1 MHRRDLL
8 ASGTAAA
15 LGAGCGSAFAAPH
28 KVLPHQAAQPL
39 KVLRAAFSSAEVGF
53 DPIQVSDASSLTI
66 IDLIFEAPLT
76 YDALAKPA
84 LLKPLTAA
92 ALPEVSAD
100 FKRFVFTIRPGIL
113 FADDPVFKG
122 RPRELTAADYVFSVK
137 RLYDP
142 AIKTERLYLFEN
154 AQVLGLSELR
164 KKALAAR
171 TPFPYDA
178 EVDGIRALDRYRF
191 ELRLGMPTPRFA
203 DVFAAAQNAG
213 AVAREAIE
221 AYAADTMAHPVGTGP
236 YRLAEW
242 RRRSRIGH
250 ERTPRFRELRFDA
263 VAPEGDTQAATA
275 ARELA
280 GQRLPLVDRIEVA
293 VIEEAQ
299 PRWLAFLGGE
309 IDTLRL
315 PPSFAPIAM
324 PGGQLAP
331 YLAKRG
337 VHARQTL
344 GASVSHT
351 FFNFDDP
358 QVGGYTPVKVALRR
372 AIALGI
378 DIAAEIRLFYNGQAL
393 PAQSM
398 IAPNNVGYD
407 PTLKTELSDASPARA
422 NALLDV
428 YGYARGS
435 DGWRRHPDGSALLL
449 RKASS
454 QDQRS
459 RQLNELWQK
468 RMTALGLRMV
478 FEIAPFGELIKRS
491 LAGQLQIWGFNWTNG
506 PDGEFFLGLAYGP
519 NADQSNDARFKL
531 PAFDALFERQRL
543 MADGP
548 ERLAVMREA
557 TKLMLAYMPY
567 IAHVHPIDTDLSHAP
582 VRHLIRHPF
591 KSAWWHF
598 TDIARRG

>member
-1 MHRRDLL
+1 MRRDLL

-15 LGAGCGSAFAAPH
+15 LGAGSGSAFSAPH
-28 KVLPHQAAQPL
+28 KVQPQQAAQPL
-39 KVLRAAFSSAEVGF
+39 KVLRAAFSTAETGF

-84 LLKPLTAA
+84 LLRPLTAA

-122 RPRELTAADYVFSVK
+122 RPRELTAADYVYSVK

-142 AIKTERLYLFEN
+142 AIKTERLYFFEN
-154 AQVLGLSELR
+154 AKVLGLSELR
-164 KKALAAR
+164 KQALAAR

-242 RRRSRIGH
+242 RRSSRIVL
-250 ERTPRFRELRFDA
+250 ERNPRFRKMRFDG
-263 VAPEGDTQAATA
+263 VAPEGDAESATA
-275 ARELA
+275 SRELSD
-280 GQRLPLVDRIEVA
+280 QRLPLVDRIEVS

-378 DIAAEIRLFYNGQAL
+378 DNAAEIRLFYNGQAL

-407 PTLKTELSDASPARA
+407 PTLKSELSDASPARA

>member
-1 MHRRDLL
+1 MQRRDLL
-8 ASGTAAA
+8 AAGTAAA
-15 LGAGCGSAFAAPH
+15 LGAGSGSAYAAPR

-39 KVLRAAFSSAEVGF
+39 KVLRAAFPTAEVGF

-76 YDALAKPA
+76 YDELAKPA

-100 FKRFVFTIRPGIL
+100 FKRFTFTIRPGIL

-122 RPRELTAADYVFSVK
+122 RPRELTAGDYVYSVK

-164 KKALAAR
+164 KKALATR

-178 EVDGIRALDRYRF
+178 PVDGLRAIDRYRF
-191 ELRLGMPTPRFA
+191 ELRLGTPTPRFA

-242 RRRSRIGH
+242 RRSSRIVL
-250 ERTPRFRELRFDA
+250 ERNPRFRELRFDA

-324 PGGQLAP
+324 PGGRLAP

-337 VHARQTL
+337 VQARQTL

-372 AIALGI
+372 AIGLGI
-378 DIAAEIRLFYNGQAL
+378 DNAAEIRLFYNGQAL

-398 IAPNNVGYD
+398 IVPNNYGYD

-422 NALLDV
+422 NALLDM

-435 DGWRRHPDGSALLL
+435 DGWRRHPDGSTLLL

-506 PDGEFFLGLAYGP
+506 PDGEFFLSLAYGP
-519 NADQSNDARFKL
+519 NADQNNDARFKL

-543 MADGP
+543 MPDGP
-548 ERLAVMREA
+548 ARLAVMREA

-591 KSAWWHF
+591 KAAWWHF
-598 TDIARRG
+598 TDIAR

>member
-1 MHRRDLL
+1 MLRRDLL

-15 LGAGCGSAFAAPH
+15 LGAGSGSAFAAPH
-28 KVLPHQAAQPL
+28 KVQPHQGAQRL
-39 KVLRAAFSSAEVGF
+39 KVLRAAFSTAETGF

-76 YDALAKPA
+76 YDELAKPA

-122 RPRELTAADYVFSVK
+122 RPRELTAADYVYSVK

-142 AIKTERLYLFEN
+142 SIKTERLYLFEN

-164 KKALAAR
+164 KKALATRA
-171 TPFPYDA
+171 PFPYDT
-178 EVDGIRALDRYRF
+178 EVAGLRALDRYRF

-213 AVAREAIE
+213 AVAREVIE

-236 YRLAEW
+236 YHLAEW
-242 RRRSRIGH
+242 RRSSRIVL
-250 ERTPRFRELRFDA
+250 ERNPRFREMRFDA
-263 VAPEGDTQAATA
+263 VAPEGDAESATA
-275 ARELA
+275 ARELS
-280 GQRLPLVDRIEVA
+280 GQRLPLVDRIEVS

-337 VHARQTL
+337 VQARQTL

-378 DIAAEIRLFYNGQAL
+378 DNAAEIRLFYNGQAL

-398 IAPNNVGYD
+398 IVPNNYGYD

-422 NALLDV
+422 NALLDMV
-428 YGYARGS
+428 GYARGS
-435 DGWRRHPDGSALLL
+435 DGWRRHPDGSALML

-491 LAGQLQIWGFNWTNG
+491 LAGQLQMWGFNWTNG

-598 TDIARRG
+598 TDIARRS

>member
-1 MHRRDLL
+1 MQRRDLL
-8 ASGTAAA
+8 AAGAAA
-15 LGAGCGSAFAAPH
+15 TSLGGIGRALAAP
-28 KVLPHQAAQPL
+28 A
-39 KVLRAAFSSAEVGF
+39 KVLRAAFVTAETGF
-53 DPIQVSDASSLTI
+53 DPIQVSDASSLTVI
-66 IDLIFEAPLT
+66 GLIFEAPLVF
-76 YDALAKPA
+76 DELALPA

-100 FKRFVFTIRPGIL
+100 FKRFVFTIRAGIH

-122 RPRELTAADYVFSVK
+122 RPRELTAADYVYSIK

-142 AIKTERLYLFEN
+142 AVKTERLYVFEN

-164 KKALAAR
+164 KQALAAR
-171 TPFPYDA
+171 TPFPYDT
-178 EVDGIRALDRYRF
+178 EVAGLRSLDRYRF
-191 ELRLGMPTPRFA
+191 EVRLGTPTPRFA
-203 DVFAAAQNAG
+203 NVFAAPATTG
-213 AVAREAIE
+213 AVAREVIE

-242 RRRSRIGH
+242 RRSSRIVL
-250 ERTPRFRELRFDA
+250 ERNPRFRELRFSG
-263 VAPEGDTQAATA
+263 VAPPGDAGAAIV

-293 VIEEAQ
+293 VIEESQ

-309 IDTLRL
+309 LDTRRL
-315 PPSFAPIAM
+315 PPAFAPIAM
-324 PGGQLAP
+324 PGGRLAP

-344 GASVSHT
+344 GASVTHT

-372 AIALGI
+372 AIALGY
-378 DIAAEIRLFYNGQAL
+378 DNAADIRLFHNGQAV

-398 IAPNNVGYD
+398 IAPHNVGYD
-407 PTLKTELSDASPARA
+407 PALKTEMSQASPARA
-422 NALLDV
+422 NALLDL

-435 DGWRRHPDGSALLL
+435 DGWRRHPDGKALQL
-449 RKASS
+449 RRASS

-468 RMTALGLRMV
+468 RMTAIGLHIV
-478 FEIAPFGELIKRS
+478 FEVAPFGELIKRS
-491 LAGQLQIWGFNWTNG
+491 LAGQLQMWGFNWSEG
-506 PDGEFFLGLAYGP
+506 PDGEFYLGLAYGP

-567 IAHVHPIDTDLSHAP
+567 LAHVHPIDVDLSHAP

-591 KSAWWHF
+591 KSSWWHF
-598 TDIARRG
+598 TDIAPTH